1 MDNRQAHESSVG
13 EGGWGSAGPR
23 RGFLARISLFGFGY
37 SALALSFTVVVL
49 PARILD
55 VAPEGSKNTYL
66 GVLSAAGLL
75 VAVAVQPLA
84 GAASDRWR
92 SRWGRRAPF
101 IAVGA
106 LLSAPLIVAA
116 GGAPTYATLFLLIC
130 LLQLCSNIAQ
140 GPYQGL
146 VRDYVPREHRGAASG
161 MKWMLEVGGAMAV
174 TALVGVM
181 MGRADDG
188 GSFSWVWG
196 ALALLAALFVLG
208 AAATAWSVRGRIT
221 GRATHGRLVGGAGW
235 GAARGSAPLLS
246 RDMRWFLASRFTLAA
261 AAASLQTYALF
272 FLRDR
277 VGVENAS
284 QTAGLLVL
292 IAGGGLVAVVY
303 PAGALADRV
312 GRKPVMLVG
321 GVAGLVGVA
330 VLLAWPTLPGVYAAS
345 AVAGVGLGVFLGANW
360 AMAIDLVSSRRTAQ
374 QLGYVNIAT
383 VAGAALAKLN
393 GVWVD
398 ALNDGDGGLG
408 YTVLFI
414 VCGILFVA
422 GTLLVLR
429 VRGDSVRSGAPS
441 ALTR

>member
-1 MDNRQAHESSVG
+1 MIDGARAVS
-13 EGGWGSAGPR
+13 

-66 GVLSAAGLL
+66 GVLSAVGLL

-116 GGAPTYATLFLLIC
+116 GGAPTYVTLFLLIC

-181 MGRADDG
+181 MGRADEG

-208 AAATAWSVRGRIT
+208 AAATAWSVRSRAEGKGEAAPIT
-221 GRATHGRLVGGAGW
+221 GRPTGHRRRVGGSPGGEAE
-235 GAARGSAPLLS
+235 RERAPLVS
-246 RDMRWFLASRFTLAA
+246 KDMRWFLASRFFLAA

-284 QTAGLLVL
+284 QTVGLLVL
-292 IAGGGLVAVVY
+292 IVGGGLVAVVY

-312 GRKPVMLVG
+312 GRKPVMLAG
-321 GVAGLVGVA
+321 GVVGLAGMA
-330 VLLAWPTLPGVYAAS
+330 VLLASPTLPGVYAAS
-345 AVAGVGLGVFLGANW
+345 AVAGVAMGVFLGANW

-398 ALNDGDGGLG
+398 ALNDGDGGRG

-414 VCGILFVA
+414 VYGILFAA

-429 VRGDSVRSGAPS
+429 VRDRSVRSGVPS
-441 ALTR
+441 SLTR